1 MSKAFFHV
9 LIVIGLL
16 ILNIDLIATEIIKH
30 QYDRID
36 LVLDIILLL
45 YSFPITWE
53 LQKYNLIKGA

>member
-1 MSKAFFHV
+1 MIKAFFHI
-9 LIVIGLL
+9 LIIIGLL
-16 ILNIDLIATEIIKH
+16 VLNIDLIAIDVIKH

>member
-1 MSKAFFHV
+1 MIKAFFHI
-9 LIVIGLL
+9 LIIIGLL
-16 ILNIDLIATEIIKH
+16 VLNIDLIAMEVIKH

-53 LQKYNLIKGA
+53 LQKYNLIKGV

>member
-1 MSKAFFHV
+1 MNKAFFHV

-53 LQKYNLIKGA
+53 LKKYNLIKN

>member
-1 MSKAFFHV
+1 MNKAFFHV

-53 LQKYNLIKGA
+53 LQKYNLIKN

>member
-1 MSKAFFHV
+1 MDKAFFHV

-53 LQKYNLIKGA
+53 LQKYNLIKN